1 MKQNAMMIL
10 NPQAYP
16 SNNPVTQADKNRG
29 KTIHQLLSNFCNYID
44 RLKNAR
50 ENQNIKKNNQ
60 IDSMQAEDVLQDL
73 KNRGL
78 PTFGTNQE
86 RRDRLK
92 KHYGI

>member
-29 KTIHQLLSNFCNYID
+29 KIIHQLLANFCNYVE

-60 IDSMQAEDVLQDL
+60 IDQMQAEDVL
-73 KNRGL
+73 
-78 PTFGTNQE
+78 
-86 RRDRLK
+86 
-92 KHYGI
+92 